1 MNNDKVFKIYG
12 DNLKRFRTNNNLTQ
26 EQAAQITKLEAKYI
40 RQIERG
46 VRTGTIVTMLKFC
59 TGYNVTP
66 NDLFY
71 NIRTNNCLSIFHY
84 QIIIFIKRT
93 NLLIQVKLALSPFNL
108 FFYLFYFLHSS

>member
-1 MNNDKVFKIYG
+1 MNNNKVFKIYG

-40 RQIERG
+40 SQIERG
-46 VRTGTIVTMLKFC
+46 VRAGTIATMLKFC

-71 NIRTNNCLSIFHY
+71 NIIKTSNKKSNKKKDLESLIEKISRLNSRDKQLITDLVDGMLNNE
-84 QIIIFIKRT
+84 K
-93 NLLIQVKLALSPFNL
+93 
-108 FFYLFYFLHSS
+108 

>member
-40 RQIERG
+40 SQIERG

-71 NIRTNNCLSIFHY
+71 NIIKTSNKKKDLESLIEKISRLNSRDKQLIADLVDGMLNNE
-84 QIIIFIKRT
+84 K
-93 NLLIQVKLALSPFNL
+93 
-108 FFYLFYFLHSS
+108 